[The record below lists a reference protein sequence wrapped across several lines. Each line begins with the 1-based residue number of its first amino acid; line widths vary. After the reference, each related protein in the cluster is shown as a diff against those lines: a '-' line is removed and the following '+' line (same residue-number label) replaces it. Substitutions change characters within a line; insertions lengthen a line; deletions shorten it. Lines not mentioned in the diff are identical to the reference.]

1 VNGVAGRH
9 IVNAITFTL
18 NGILKPGLQEI
29 GTPNF
34 CEKVKQFVSVELDQE
49 ININKI
55 AGVESVGIT

>member
-1 VNGVAGRH
+1 M
-9 IVNAITFTL
+9 NAITFTL